1 MASGRT
7 KTPARM
13 EDLAV
18 LPLFFRLKGRAVL
31 VAGASEAAAWKA
43 ELLAAAGADVTVCL
57 GGETACDELLALEAV
72 GRIGLATEGWQAAA
86 WRDLCLALGDCESDA
101 EAAAFAA
108 RAKAEGVP
116 CNVID
121 KPDYCSFQ
129 FGSIVNRSPV
139 VVGISTDGAAPILGQ
154 AIRRRIETL
163 LPKSLKGWAGLA
175 AGLRDGVNA
184 RLKPGGARRAFW
196 EHFVDLSFSGTSGP
210 DDGAADR
217 LMTRATQ
224 IAAAPQTGSVTL
236 VGAGPGDP
244 ELLTLKAMRALQSA
258 DVILFDDLISPE
270 ILELARREA
279 KRMLVGKRGGRT
291 SCRQEDINRMMLGL
305 ARAGKR
311 VVRLKSG
318 DPSVFG
324 RSGEE
329 ITALREAG
337 IPVSVIP
344 GVTAASALAA
354 GATTSLTHRDCAQS
368 VRFVT
373 GHSKKGALPE
383 DIDWRAIADPTT
395 TTMFYMGGRTAGEIG
410 ARLIAEGLP
419 PETPVL
425 IAANISRPDERRWH
439 GTLAS
444 LGRGMAE
451 IGHDNPVLFGVGR
464 VFAKTV
470 AVSDRQALLPRYLK
484 EVRPLPA
491 TVYNNSR

>member
-1 MASGRT
+1 MATGRA

-31 VAGASEAAAWKA
+31 VAGGSDAAAWKA
-43 ELLAAAGADVTVCL
+43 ELMAAAGADVTVFL
-57 GGETACDELLALEAV
+57 GREAADEALLALEAD
-72 GRIGLATEGWQAAA
+72 GRVRLSGAHWSAAD
-86 WRDLCLALGDCESDA
+86 WNGFELALGDCDSEE
-101 EAAAFAA
+101 EAQTFRA

-116 CNVID
+116 VNVID
-121 KPDYCSFQ
+121 KPAYCDFQ

-163 LPKSLKGWAGLA
+163 LPKALAEWAGLA
-175 AGLRDGVNA
+175 ASLREAIGA

-196 EHFVDLSFSGTSGP
+196 EHFVDLSFSGSP
-210 DDGAADR
+210 DEAAADR
-217 LMTRATQ
+217 LLTRATQ
-224 IAAAPQTGSVTL
+224 IAASPQTGSVTL

-291 SCRQEDINRMMLGL
+291 SCRQEDINRMMLDL

-329 ITALREAG
+329 IAALKDAG

-344 GVTAASALAA
+344 GITAASALAA
-354 GATTSLTHRDCAQS
+354 GTTTSLTHRDCAQS

-419 PETPVL
+419 PDTPVL
-425 IAANISRPDERRWH
+425 IAANISRPDERRWF
-439 GTLAS
+439 GALAM
-444 LGRGMAE
+444 LGEGMAE
-451 IGHDNPVLFGVGR
+451 IGHDNPVLFGIGQ
-464 VFAKTV
+464 VFARK
-470 AVSDRQALLPRYLK
+470 AALAEARLIQETGRRYAN
-484 EVRPLPA
+484 RGRAPCCG
-491 TVYNNSR
+491 

>member
-1 MASGRT
+1 
-7 KTPARM
+7 M
-13 EDLAV
+13 EELAV
-18 LPLFFRLKGRAVL
+18 LPLFFRLKGRPVL

-57 GGETACDELLALEAV
+57 GGEKACDELLALEKAGRVRLQAV
-72 GRIGLATEGWQAAA
+72 NWQVAE
-86 WRDLCLALGDCESDA
+86 WRDLSLALADCDDDA
-101 EAAAFAA
+101 EAEAFAA
-108 RAKAEGVP
+108 RARAEGVP
-116 CNVID
+116 FNVID
-121 KPDYCSFQ
+121 KPAFCSFQ

-163 LPKSLKGWAGLA
+163 LPKALAEWAGLA
-175 AGLRDGVNA
+175 ASLREAIGA
-184 RLKPGGARRAFW
+184 QLKPGGARRTFW
-196 EHFVDLSFSGTSGP
+196 EHFVDLSFSGRP
-210 DDGAADR
+210 EEDAAER
-217 LMTRATQ
+217 LMTRVTQ
-224 IAAAPQTGSVTL
+224 IATAPQTGSVTL

-291 SCRQEDINRMMLGL
+291 SCRQEDINRMMLDL
-305 ARAGKR
+305 ARTGKR

-329 ITALREAG
+329 IAALRQAG

-354 GATTSLTHRDCAQS
+354 GTTTSLTHRDCAQS

-373 GHSKKGALPE
+373 GHSKKGALP
-383 DIDWRAIADPTT
+383 DDLDWRAIADPTT
-395 TTMFYMGGRTAGEIG
+395 TTMFYMGGRTAGEIS
-410 ARLIAEGLP
+410 ARLIAEGLS

-425 IAANISRPDERRWH
+425 IASNISRADEKRWH
-439 GTLAS
+439 GTLAGLS
-444 LGRGMAE
+444 EGMKE

-464 VFAKTV
+464 VFSRKMAGKEAIDETQ
-470 AVSDRQALLPRYLK
+470 AVFHKPVHGVQAL
-484 EVRPLPA
+484 PA
-491 TVYNNSR
+491 LSC

>member
-1 MASGRT
+1 MATARV

-18 LPLFFRLKGRAVL
+18 LPLFFRLKGKAVL
-31 VAGASEAAAWKA
+31 VAGGSDAAAWKA
-43 ELLAAAGADVTVCL
+43 ELMAAAGADVTVFL
-57 GGETACDELLALEAV
+57 GCEAAEEALLSLEAD
-72 GRIGLATEGWQAAA
+72 GRVHLSGAHWSAADWTA
-86 WRDLCLALGDCESDA
+86 FELALGDCENDA
-101 EAAAFAA
+101 EAQAFRA

-116 CNVID
+116 VNVID
-121 KPDYCSFQ
+121 KPAYCDFQ
-129 FGSIVNRSPV
+129 FSSIVNRSPV

-163 LPKSLKGWAGLA
+163 LPKALAEWAGLA
-175 AGLRDGVNA
+175 ASLRDAIGQ
-184 RLKPGGARRAFW
+184 RLQPGGPRRAFW
-196 EHFVDLSFSGTSGP
+196 EQFVDLSFAGRP
-210 DDGAADR
+210 DEGSAER
-217 LMTRATQ
+217 LMTRATK
-224 IAAAPQTGSVTL
+224 IAASPQTGSVTL

-258 DVILFDDLISPE
+258 DVILFDDLIAPD

-291 SCRQEDINRMMLGL
+291 SCRQEDINRMMLDL

-329 ITALREAG
+329 IAALRDAG

-344 GVTAASALAA
+344 GITAASALAA
-354 GATTSLTHRDCAQS
+354 GTTTSLTHRDCAQS

-373 GHSKKGALPE
+373 GHSKKGVLPE

-395 TTMFYMGGRTAGEIG
+395 TTMFYMGGRTAGEIS

-425 IAANISRPDERRWH
+425 IAANISRPDEKRWH
-439 GTLAS
+439 GTLVTLAE
-444 LGRGMAE
+444 GMAE
-451 IGHDNPVLFGVGR
+451 IGYDNPVLFGVGK
-464 VFAKTV
+464 VFARNT
-470 AVSDRQALLPRYLK
+470 AVSHKTSDARILFQRIVDGAHSSP
-484 EVRPLPA
+484 VMIG
-491 TVYNNSR
+491 

>member
-1 MASGRT
+1 MVTGRA

-31 VAGASEAAAWKA
+31 VAGGSDAAAWKA
-43 ELLAAAGADVTVCL
+43 ELMAAAGADVTVFL
-57 GGETACDELLALEAV
+57 GREAADEGLLALEAD
-72 GRIGLATEGWQAAA
+72 GRVHLSGAHWSAAD
-86 WRDLCLALGDCESDA
+86 WNGFELALGDCASEE
-101 EAAAFAA
+101 EAKTFRA
-108 RAKAEGVP
+108 RAKAKGMPV
-116 CNVID
+116 NVID
-121 KPDYCSFQ
+121 KPAYCDFQ

-163 LPKSLKGWAGLA
+163 LPKALTEWAGLA
-175 AGLRDGVNA
+175 ASLREAIGA

-196 EHFVDLSFSGTSGP
+196 EHFVDLSFSGRP
-210 DDGAADR
+210 DEDAADR
-217 LMTRATQ
+217 LLARATK
-224 IAAAPQTGSVTL
+224 IAAAPQIGSVTL

-258 DVILFDDLISPE
+258 DVILFDDLISPD

-291 SCRQEDINRMMLGL
+291 SCRQEDINRMMLDL

-329 ITALREAG
+329 ISALREAG

-344 GVTAASALAA
+344 GITAASALAA

-395 TTMFYMGGRTAGEIG
+395 TTMFYMGGRTAGEIS

-425 IAANISRPDERRWH
+425 IAANISRADERRWH
-439 GTLAS
+439 GTLAG
-444 LGRGMAE
+444 LGKGMAE
-451 IGHDNPVLFGVGR
+451 IGYDNPVLFGVGK
-464 VFAKTV
+464 VFARNT
-470 AVSDRQALLPRYLK
+470 AVSHKTSDARILFQRIVDGAHSSPMMIG
-484 EVRPLPA
+484 
-491 TVYNNSR
+491 

>member
-1 MASGRT
+1 MAAGRE

-13 EDLAV
+13 EELAV
-18 LPLFFRLKGRAVL
+18 LPLFFRLKGRSVL
-31 VAGASEAAAWKA
+31 LAGASEAAAWKA

-57 GGETACDELLALEAV
+57 GGEEACNELQALEDD
-72 GRIGLATEGWQAAA
+72 GRINLHSGDWQVAE
-86 WRDLCLALGDCESDA
+86 WRDQCLALADCDSDA
-101 EAAAFAA
+101 EADAFAA

-116 CNVID
+116 FNVID
-121 KPDYCSFQ
+121 KPAFCSFQ

-163 LPKSLKGWAGLA
+163 LPKALAEWAGLA
-175 AGLRDGVNA
+175 ASLRDAIGA
-184 RLKPGGARRAFW
+184 RLKPGGARRTFW
-196 EHFVDLSFSGTSGP
+196 EHFVDLSFSGRL
-210 DDGAADR
+210 DEDAAER
-217 LMTRATQ
+217 LLVRTTQ
-224 IAAAPQTGSVTL
+224 ISTAPQTGSVTL

-329 ITALREAG
+329 IAALQQAG

-344 GVTAASALAA
+344 GITAASALAA
-354 GATTSLTHRDCAQS
+354 GTTTSLTHRDCAQS

-373 GHSKKGALPE
+373 GHSKKGALPA

-395 TTMFYMGGRTAGEIG
+395 TTMFYMGGRTAGEIS

-419 PETPVL
+419 PETPAL
-425 IAANISRPDERRWH
+425 IASNISRPDERRWH
-439 GTLAS
+439 GTLIG
-444 LGRGMAE
+444 LGEGMKE
-451 IGHDNPVLFGVGR
+451 IGYDNPVLFGVGK
-464 VFAKTV
+464 VFARTSV
-470 AVSDRQALLPRYLK
+470 LMEATNDGQLVSKPFIGGAKSLY
-484 EVRPLPA
+484 A
-491 TVYNNSR
+491 FA

>member
-1 MASGRT
+1 MATGRA

-18 LPLFFRLKGRAVL
+18 LPLFFRLKGKAVL
-31 VAGASEAAAWKA
+31 VAGASDAAAWKA
-43 ELLAAAGADVTVCL
+43 ELMAAAGADVAVFL
-57 GGETACDELLALEAV
+57 GCEVADEALLALEAD
-72 GRIGLATEGWQAAA
+72 GRVRLSGAHWSTADWTAFE
-86 WRDLCLALGDCESDA
+86 LALGDCENDA
-101 EAAAFAA
+101 EAQTFRA

-116 CNVID
+116 VNVID
-121 KPDYCSFQ
+121 KPAYCDFQ
-129 FGSIVNRSPV
+129 FGSIVNRSPI

-163 LPKSLKGWAGLA
+163 LPKALAEWAGLA
-175 AGLRDGVNA
+175 ASLREAIGA

-196 EHFVDLSFSGTSGP
+196 EHFVDLSFAGRP
-210 DDGAADR
+210 DEDAAER

-224 IAAAPQTGSVTL
+224 IATAPQTGSVTL

-291 SCRQEDINRMMLGL
+291 SCRQEDINRMMLDL
-305 ARAGKR
+305 ARTGKR

-329 ITALREAG
+329 ITALQQAG

-344 GVTAASALAA
+344 GITAASALAA
-354 GATTSLTHRDCAQS
+354 GTTTSLTHRDCAQS

-395 TTMFYMGGRTAGEIG
+395 TTMFYMGGRTAGEIS

-425 IAANISRPDERRWH
+425 IASNISRADERRWH

-444 LGRGMAE
+444 LGRGTAE
-451 IGHDNPVLFGVGR
+451 IGHDNPVLFGIGK
-464 VFAKTV
+464 VFARCNLGRGGQYDEGRHSNRSAMHAPQT
-470 AVSDRQALLPRYLK
+470 QLIGLGG
-484 EVRPLPA
+484 
-491 TVYNNSR
+491 

>member
-1 MASGRT
+1 MATARA

-18 LPLFFRLKGRAVL
+18 LPLFFRLKGKAVL
-31 VAGASEAAAWKA
+31 VAGGSDAAAWKA
-43 ELLAAAGADVTVCL
+43 ELMVAAGADVTVFL
-57 GGETACDELLALEAV
+57 GREAADEALLALEAH
-72 GRIGLATEGWQAAA
+72 GRVRLSGAHWSAAD
-86 WRDLCLALGDCESDA
+86 WTVFELALGDCENDA
-101 EAAAFAA
+101 EAQAFRA
-108 RAKAEGVP
+108 RAKAEDVP
-116 CNVID
+116 VNVID
-121 KPDYCSFQ
+121 KPGYCDFQ

-163 LPKSLKGWAGLA
+163 LPKALAEWAGLA
-175 AGLRDGVNA
+175 ASLRDAIGQK
-184 RLKPGGARRAFW
+184 LKPGGPRRSFW
-196 EHFVDLSFSGTSGP
+196 EHFVDLSFSGQSGP
-210 DDGAADR
+210 DEAAADR
-217 LMTRATQ
+217 LLARATK
-224 IAAAPQTGSVTL
+224 IAASPQTGSVTL

-258 DVILFDDLISPE
+258 DVILFDDLIAPD

-291 SCRQEDINRMMLGL
+291 SCRQGDINRMMLDL

-329 ITALREAG
+329 ISALREAG
-337 IPVSVIP
+337 IPVSVVP
-344 GVTAASALAA
+344 GITAASALAA
-354 GATTSLTHRDCAQS
+354 GTTTSLTHRDCAQS

-395 TTMFYMGGRTAGEIG
+395 TTMFYMGGRTADEIS
-410 ARLIAEGLP
+410 ARLIAEGLS

-425 IAANISRPDERRWH
+425 IAANISRPDEKRWH
-439 GTLAS
+439 GTLTR
-444 LGRGMAE
+444 LGEGMKE
-451 IGHDNPVLFGVGR
+451 IGYDNPVLFGVGKVFERKEALAEAIGDAR
-464 VFAKTV
+464 VFSHPCRAYL
-470 AVSDRQALLPRYLK
+470 RQ
-484 EVRPLPA
+484 
-491 TVYNNSR
+491 